1 MKTLLVSLLAPL
13 GSTSKLRSLVALVA
27 VMTAACSPTPQS
39 TPTAD
44 NQNVLP
50 KPEQLFTD
58 AKIGRTYEDSKPGT
72 IGLTRAP
79 DGAPNVLLIL
89 IDDAGFGQWGTF
101 GGQVPTPN
109 LDRLAQMGLR

>member
-1 MKTLLVSLLAPL
+1 MS
-13 GSTSKLRSLVALVA
+13 SNLRSLVVLAA
-27 VMTAACSPTPQS
+27 VMSAACGPTPTPQS
-39 TPTAD
+39 TPKASD
-44 NQNVLP
+44 SRNILP

-72 IGLTRAP
+72 IGLTKAP